1 MSSRRGAGTG
11 DSGGAGW
18 TFRVAGRMLAAR
30 GRQSAAGAAGIALA
44 LMLMLLLT
52 GLWAGIQ
59 DRVTTYDDHTGAD
72 LVVVPP
78 DTHTLFAD
86 PGVLPAGTTT
96 ALGRIEG
103 VTAAANVRTM
113 YQILELAHGKAATA
127 IVAYQPAGG
136 LGGPWDIA
144 EGRAPVGID
153 EVAVDAVFANQHGL
167 ALGDRIPV
175 LGHQM
180 RIVGRTGDTT
190 LFMTPLLFLTTDAVN
205 DMLASPGAEGAVLVT
220 TDEPGAVRER
230 LAAAGYT
237 VRTPRELHEESL
249 SLATSI
255 YGTPVRLMVGVAF
268 AAGTLIV
275 ALVSYTRIAEQ
286 QRDLGVLK
294 ALGATSR
301 DLRRIAQVETAV
313 LAAVGAVG
321 SVVLL
326 LLARELLEWWRPA
339 FPVVITRTT
348 LVQTATAAVAMTLL
362 AACLPVRRIGR
373 LDAAST
379 FRAGR

>member
-1 MSSRRGAGTG
+1 MSSLGGTG
-11 DSGGAGW
+11 GATTGGSAW
-18 TFRVAGRMLAAR
+18 TPGVAARLLAASR
-30 GRQSAAGAAGIALA
+30 RQSAAGAAGIALA

-59 DRVTTYDDHTGAD
+59 ERVTTYDDHTRAD

-86 PGVLPAGTTT
+86 PGVLPAGTT
-96 ALGRIEG
+96 AAVGQVDG
-103 VTAAANVRTM
+103 VTATASVRTM

-127 IVAYQPAGG
+127 TVAFDPASGM
-136 LGGPWDIA
+136 GGPWDI
-144 EGRAPVGID
+144 EDGRAPVAID
-153 EVAVDAVFANQHGL
+153 EVAVDAVFADQHGL
-167 ALGDRIPV
+167 ALGDRLPI

-180 RIVGRTGDTT
+180 RIVGRTGGTA

-205 DMLASPGAEGAVLVT
+205 DMLDSPGAAGAVLISADDPT
-220 TDEPGAVRER
+220 AVRR
-230 LAAAGYT
+230 QLTAAGYA
-237 VRTPRELHEESL
+237 VRTPRELHQESL

-275 ALVSYTRIAEQ
+275 ALVAYTRICEQ
-286 QRDLGVLK
+286 QRDLGILK
-294 ALGATSR
+294 ALGATPR
-301 DLRRIAQVETAV
+301 DLRRITLAETAV
-313 LAAVGAVG
+313 LAATGAVG

-326 LLARELLEWWRPA
+326 LLARELLAWWRPA

-348 LVQTATAAVAMTLL
+348 LVQTTTAAVAMTLL
-362 AACLPVRRIGR
+362 AAWLPVRRIGR
-373 LDAAST
+373 LDAASA
-379 FRAGR
+379 FRTGR

>member
-1 MSSRRGAGTG
+1 MSSR
-11 DSGGAGW
+11 GGAGAGGSGW
-18 TFRVAGRMLAAR
+18 TLRVAARILAAR
-30 GRQSAAGAAGIALA
+30 GRQSTAGAAGIALA

-86 PGVLPAGTTT
+86 PGILPFGTTAAVRRT
-96 ALGRIEG
+96 VG

-127 IVAYQPAGG
+127 MVAYDPAGG

-144 EGRAPVGID
+144 EGRAPVGVD
-153 EVAVDAVFANQHGL
+153 ELAVDAAFADRHGL
-167 ALGDRIPV
+167 ALGDRLPV

-180 RIVGRTGDTT
+180 RIVGHTGDTT

-205 DMLASPGAEGAVLVT
+205 DMLASPGAEGAVLLT
-220 TDEPGAVRER
+220 TDDPGVVRER
-230 LAAAGYT
+230 LVAAGLT

-286 QRDLGVLK
+286 RRDLGVLK
-294 ALGATSR
+294 ALGATPR

-313 LAAVGAVG
+313 LVATGAVG

-326 LLARELLEWWRPA
+326 LVGRELLAWWRPA
-339 FPVVITRTT
+339 FPVVLTRVT
-348 LVQTATAAVAMTLL
+348 LVQTAGAALAMTLL
-362 AACLPVRRIGR
+362 AAWLPVRRIAR
-373 LDAAST
+373 LDAASA
-379 FRAGR
+379 FRSGR